1 MLICQYL
8 LKITGL
14 INRLAILSVLAVSSQ
29 AANAVPVVLTFEG
42 LQDQEQILDFYNGG
56 TGSAGSSGP
65 NFGIN
70 FGSGAL
76 ALIDSDAGGSGN
88 FANEPSADTIAF
100 FLSTGSLI
108 MNVAAGFDTGFAFF
122 YTSSNPGTVTVWD
135 GLGATG
141 NILAVFN
148 LVTNWQD
155 NNCTGDPTGN
165 FCNWDPIGIAFAGIA
180 MSVDFAGVANQV
192 GFDDITLFSDT
203 PGDVPEPGTL
213 ALLGLGLAA
222 LGLSRRRRRT

>member
-1 MLICQYL
+1 M
-8 LKITGL
+8 KITGL

-70 FGSGAL
+70 FGAGAL

-100 FLSTGSLI
+100 FLSSGSLI
-108 MNVAAGFDTGFAFF
+108 MNVAAGFDTGFSFF
-122 YTSSNPGTVTVWD
+122 YTAAFAGAVTVWD

-141 NILAVFN
+141 NILGTVN
-148 LVTNWQD
+148 LVAQSTG
-155 NNCTGDPTGN
+155 NNCTGDPTGT
-165 FCNWDPIGIAFAGIA
+165 FCNWTPIGVAFAGTA
-180 MSVDFAGVANQV
+180 MSVDFAGTANQIA
-192 GFDDITLFSDT
+192 FDEITLASDT
-203 PGDVPEPGTL
+203 PGRQVPEPGTL

-222 LGLSRRRRRT
+222 LGLSRRRTRTKR